1 MIIIIKKQLI
11 PLTKIIVMKNLS
23 LVFNA
28 VLAVC
33 VAILFYLHFSSKNAG
48 SSSKNEIIITDSTG
62 VSTPLVLDLK
72 PSQFVY
78 VNSDTLLENFEM
90 TKVIRK
96 ELENHRKSSE
106 NSFQSKVQAF
116 QSEIQNLQERASSMT
131 QEQGEAK
138 QKELAVREQQLGE
151 MQSQLQEQL
160 GKKEAEKTEALH
172 NFISDYLK
180 RNYSDKYTYILGY
193 SQGGGILLANE
204 SLDIT
209 NEVVKGLNKEYEATK
224 KNKK

>member
-1 MIIIIKKQLI
+1 
-11 PLTKIIVMKNLS
+11 MKNLS
-23 LVFNA
+23 LLFNV
-28 VLAVC
+28 VLSIC
-33 VAILFYLHFSSKNAG
+33 VVILFYLHFSSKNATPPV
-48 SSSKNEIIITDSTG
+48 KNEIVITDSTG
-62 VSTPLVLDLK
+62 ATTPLVLDLK

-78 VNSDTLLENFEM
+78 VNSDTLLEKFEM

-96 ELENHRKSSE
+96 ELESSRKTSE
-106 NSFQSKVQAF
+106 NNFQSKVQAF
-116 QSEIQNLQERASSMT
+116 QSEIQNLQERATSMT

-138 QKELAVREQQLGE
+138 QRELALREQQLGE
-151 MQSQLQEQL
+151 MQVQLQEQL

-172 NFISDYLK
+172 KFISDYLK

-209 NEVVKGLNKEYEATK
+209 SEVVKGLNKEYEISK
-224 KNKK
+224 KIKK